1 MAELLPGVHVIDG
14 TGTIGEAGRP
24 PGGGGAMNVCLLVD
38 DGRATLVD
46 AGMPGTGARL
56 AEELDALG
64 LRPNAVRRVIITHH
78 HVDHVGGLP
87 EVVALTGAEV
97 WAHRD
102 DAGVIDGSVPR
113 TTSPALRDA
122 ILAQLPP
129 EEHPAALERMRQMSA
144 VPGFPVDLQL
154 VGGEELAVLGGVR
167 VLHTPGHTPG
177 HLSLHVPALALLLAG
192 DLLRY
197 EEGVVRQGPAHFTA
211 DQAQAASSVRL
222 LAALAVDRLLGYHG
236 GWSASET
243 GPLLEAFARTL

>member
-1 MAELLPGVHVIDG
+1 
-14 TGTIGEAGRP
+14 
-24 PGGGGAMNVCLLVD
+24 MNVCLLVH
-38 DGRATLVD
+38 GRQATLVD

-64 LRPNAVRRVIITHH
+64 LPPSAVRRVIISHH
-78 HVDHVGGLP
+78 HVDHVGGLA

-102 DAGVIDGSVPR
+102 DAGVIDGSVAR
-113 TTSPALRDA
+113 STSPAVREA
-122 ILAQLPP
+122 MLAQLPP

-144 VPGFPVDLQL
+144 VPGFPVDLRL

-167 VLHTPGHTPG
+167 MLHTPGHTPG
-177 HLSLHVPALALLLAG
+177 HLALYVPALALLLPG

-211 DQAQAASSVRL
+211 DQAQAAASVRM
-222 LAALAVDRLLGYHG
+222 LAELPVERLLGYHG
-236 GWSASET
+236 TWLESGA
-243 GPLLEAFARTL
+243 GPMLEAFARTL